1 MDFEETLKKLKQS
14 LFHVLGNEFQEY
26 RKETQKDIEDFINN
40 SKEKLEKWTKLLS
53 SRKIT
58 LEEYEWLVKNQKDLM
73 ALNELEKVGVS
84 KIRLGHFKNK
94 MVKAIVDIGKAVLLN
109 QK

>member
-53 SRKIT
+53 SRNMNG
-58 LEEYEWLVKNQKDLM
+58 W
-73 ALNELEKVGVS
+73 
-84 KIRLGHFKNK
+84 
-94 MVKAIVDIGKAVLLN
+94 
-109 QK
+109 